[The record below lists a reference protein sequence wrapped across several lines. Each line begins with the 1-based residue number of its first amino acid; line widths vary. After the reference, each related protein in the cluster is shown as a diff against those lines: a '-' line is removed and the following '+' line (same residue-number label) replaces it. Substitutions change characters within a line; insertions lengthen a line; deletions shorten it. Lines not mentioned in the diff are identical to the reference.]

1 MTQPQQP
8 QQQQPSERT
17 RQNEDDDDVLT
28 VMTVDSDAPED
39 ANPPPAIHHQHK
51 LGGKFL
57 GCCCDYRKAVL
68 ILGAATVSMGLLD
81 LLFRIGSILQQQRPQ
96 DQQAYQEPPYDDDQL
111 VDQLIALN
119 ESFQI
124 PYFLLEAMAVVFGG
138 VAIIGAAAFS
148 PWGVSTYYG
157 PCMIHS
163 VRAHFLSYAF
173 LFFNIL
179 CLSLSFFASHCKSLP
194 KKIYHLDIHCL
205 FIWNWI

>member
-81 LLFRIGSILQQQRPQ
+81 LLFRIGSILQQQQRPQ
-96 DQQAYQEPPYDDDQL
+96 PAYQEPPYDDDQL

-173 LFFNIL
+173 LFNIL
-179 CLSLSFFASHCKSLP
+179 CLSLSLPRTANHFP
-194 KKIYHLDIHCL
+194 KK
-205 FIWNWI
+205 FIT